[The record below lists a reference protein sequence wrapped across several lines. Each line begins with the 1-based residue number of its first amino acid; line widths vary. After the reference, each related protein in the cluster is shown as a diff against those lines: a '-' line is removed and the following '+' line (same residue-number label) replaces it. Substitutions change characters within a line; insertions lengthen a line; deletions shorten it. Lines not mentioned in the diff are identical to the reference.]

1 VRFRPRVAA
10 LRLAALLAALGG
22 FPCASPV
29 VSAAPLI
36 DDRGITVE
44 LPSRPT
50 RIIALSPH
58 LAELAFAA
66 GAGSQLAAVVRYSDY
81 PDAARSLPQVGD
93 GSRIDIE
100 RVIAIKPDLI
110 LGWRSGNPPGDL
122 QRLEDLGFRVFVTE
136 PARLA
141 DIARLTRTIGA
152 LAGTPA
158 IADAAAGA
166 FERELATLR
175 ARYGARSEVPVF
187 YEIWHRPLLTINAAH
202 LISDVI
208 ALCGGRNVFAAAPI
222 LTPAVSVE
230 AVLAARPRVVLGG
243 SSATRPETFAAAWR
257 EMPAESLR
265 RLPVRYVP
273 PDLIQRQ
280 TLRIAQGARVV
291 CEHLEA
297 VRREGDVRR

>member
-10 LRLAALLAALGG
+10 LRLAALIAAFIV
-22 FPCASPV
+22 FPYASP

-36 DDRGITVE
+36 DDRGIAVD
-44 LPSRPT
+44 LRSRPA

-81 PDAARSLPQVGD
+81 PDAARALPQVGD
-93 GSRIDIE
+93 GSRIDVE

-122 QRLEDLGFRVFVTE
+122 KRLEDLGFPVFVTE
-136 PARLA
+136 PGRLS

-152 LAGTPA
+152 LAGTGA
-158 IADAAAGA
+158 VADAAAAA
-166 FERELATLR
+166 FERELESLR
-175 ARYGARSEVPVF
+175 ARYGTRAAVPVF
-187 YEIWHRPLLTINAAH
+187 YEIWHRPLLTINGAH

-208 ALCGGRNVFAAAPI
+208 ALCGGRNVFAGAPI
-222 LTPAVSVE
+222 LTPAVSLE
-230 AVLAARPRVVLGG
+230 AVVAARPRVVLGG
-243 SSATRPETFAAAWR
+243 SSATSPETFVATWR
-257 EMPAESLR
+257 EMPVESLR
-265 RLPVRYVP
+265 RMPVRYVP

-297 VRREGDVRR
+297 VRRSGDIR